1 MYASTLTGP
10 MFDPWK
16 DAHWSENE
24 AIPAS
29 EVQIRCKNDLQ
40 RGVVDVLVTPFP
52 DDRNYFADHWDG
64 TSGACHS
71 DWLKPGQN
79 TMTPE
84 NVFGELAG
92 KRGSTA
98 RLKPSSG

>member
-1 MYASTLTGP
+1 MATTTLAAP

-16 DAHWSENE
+16 AAHWSEEE

-29 EVQIRCKNDLQ
+29 EVVICWKHDLQ

-52 DDRNYFADHWDG
+52 DDRNYFADYWDG

-71 DWLKPGQN
+71 DWLQPGK
-79 TMTPE
+79 TP
-84 NVFGELAG
+84 
-92 KRGSTA
+92 
-98 RLKPSSG
+98 